1 MDKKEPMIQISKS
14 KYFLEWELDGKTQ
27 LIISYPV
34 ATVIAIFSLLAWWL

>member
-1 MDKKEPMIQISKS
+1 MDKKEPIIQFGKS
-14 KYFLEWELDGKTQ
+14 KYFLDWEIDGKTQ